1 MKSGKKIDVL
11 ITADVIKDNAGK
23 GIGSRGR
30 IRDITREKELENELI
45 SAQKMEAV
53 GHLASGVAH
62 DFNNLLTII
71 SGHTQLCS
79 MQAEPDSKI
88 MSNLSQITSAVER
101 ATGLT
106 QQLLLFSRK
115 EKVQLQNLNLNH
127 VVESTQKMLIRLIPE
142 NIQFILDL
150 SQDDIII
157 DADKGQLEQVLMNLC
172 INAKDVM
179 PDGGKIILRTVLTK
193 LNSPGKMSIEGT
205 PTDLYACLMVE
216 DTGPGMTTEIQEK
229 IFEPFFTTKEAGKGT
244 GMGLAVVFSIVKQ
257 HNGYINVYSEP
268 GHGTIFKIYFPVIN
282 NLDDSGMTDIRGSE
296 AVAGSGER
304 ILVIEDEEFVNQLV
318 CDVLQRN
325 NYQIESASCARDA
338 ERIFKENAGNF
349 DVVFC
354 DVILPDQYGFKLV
367 EGFYAINTSIKI
379 LMTSGYTD
387 INVHASEFKLGQYKF
402 IQKPYDVYDML
413 KTIKTLINESPGDT
427 NAK

>member
-1 MKSGKKIDVL
+1 MTLFGYASKADIINIDIANDIYDNPSDRDKVISTISNDGYVQDYPATLKMKSGKKLKVL

-23 GIGSRGR
+23 VIGSRGR
-30 IRDITREKELENELI
+30 IHDFTREKELENELI

-88 MSNLSQITSAVER
+88 MSNLNQITSAVER

-157 DADKGQLEQVLMNLC
+157 DADKGQLEQVL
-172 INAKDVM
+172 IW
-179 PDGGKIILRTVLTK
+179 T
-193 LNSPGKMSIEGT
+193 
-205 PTDLYACLMVE
+205 
-216 DTGPGMTTEIQEK
+216 
-229 IFEPFFTTKEAGKGT
+229 
-244 GMGLAVVFSIVKQ
+244 
-257 HNGYINVYSEP
+257 
-268 GHGTIFKIYFPVIN
+268 
-282 NLDDSGMTDIRGSE
+282 
-296 AVAGSGER
+296 
-304 ILVIEDEEFVNQLV
+304 
-318 CDVLQRN
+318 
-325 NYQIESASCARDA
+325 
-338 ERIFKENAGNF
+338 
-349 DVVFC
+349 
-354 DVILPDQYGFKLV
+354 
-367 EGFYAINTSIKI
+367 
-379 LMTSGYTD
+379 
-387 INVHASEFKLGQYKF
+387 
-402 IQKPYDVYDML
+402 
-413 KTIKTLINESPGDT
+413 
-427 NAK
+427 